1 MTSDL
6 PDLRTWLGAGEASVL
21 DEADLADLAV
31 AVEAA
36 LAGGREVMRRYRSE
50 EPAEVDE
57 KGPDDPVTEA
67 DREADRAIR
76 RVLERRR
83 PGERIRSEEGP
94 APGGDLDRGHLWIAD
109 PLDGTKEFLARNG
122 EFAVMV
128 GLAVEG
134 RARLGVVYRP
144 DPGVLYLGCTDGG
157 AWRAEAEEER
167 DTGESRAVDEVPEGE
182 AEAPGPG
189 AEAEAPRTHGGEGAE
204 GLESFGAPLPL
215 TVEGLAPPG
224 VRLVHSRSH
233 TPEGLDRLAG
243 VVDRLVSVPLGSAG
257 LKAAA
262 VAEGRAELYV
272 HPVPYMQ
279 EWDTCAPEA
288 VARGAGSRFT
298 DCRGEPMTYGRED
311 PAQTG
316 GVFVAR
322 PDVWERVREVVA
334 SLAPGEPPTGG

>member
-1 MTSDL
+1 MTSEL
-6 PDLRTWLGAGEASVL
+6 ADLRSWLGAGEASAL
-21 DEADLADLAV
+21 EEADLADLSV

-36 LAGGREVMRRYRSE
+36 LAGGREVMRRYRGAQ
-50 EPAEVDE
+50 PAEVEE

-67 DREADRAIR
+67 DRAADRAIR

-83 PGERIRSEEGP
+83 PGEAIRTEEGP
-94 APGGDLDRGHLWIAD
+94 PETAAVPPAGGTGNGPDAPLHRGHLWIAD

-134 RARLGVVYRP
+134 RARIGVVYRP
-144 DPGVLYLGCTDGG
+144 DPGVLYLGSAGGG
-157 AWRAEAEEER
+157 AWRGALKEE
-167 DTGESRAVDEVPEGE
+167 DGGGGESDGGGRDSAGE
-182 AEAPGPG
+182 DA
-189 AEAEAPRTHGGEGAE
+189 GEGAA
-204 GLESFGAPLPL
+204 GLESFDDPVPL

-233 TPEGLDRLAG
+233 TPDGLDRLAG
-243 VVDRLVSVPLGSAG
+243 VLDSVTPVPLGSAG

-262 VAEGRAELYV
+262 VAEGRGEIYV
-272 HPVPYMQ
+272 HPVPYMK

-288 VARGAGSRFT
+288 IARGAGARFT
-298 DCRGEPMTYGRED
+298 DCSGEPMTYGKPD
-311 PAQTG
+311 PAQLG

-322 PDVWERVREVVA
+322 PDVWEKARHLVA
-334 SLAPGEPPTGG
+334 ELAP

>member
-1 MTSDL
+1 MTSEL
-6 PDLRTWLGAGEASVL
+6 PDLRSWLGAGEASAL
-21 DEADLADLAV
+21 EEADLADLSV

-36 LAGGREVMRRYRSE
+36 LAGGREVMRRYRGAQ
-50 EPAEVDE
+50 PAEVEE

-83 PGERIRSEEGP
+83 PGEAIRSEEGP
-94 APGGDLDRGHLWIAD
+94 PETAAGPRPGGTANGPRPDAALHRGHLWIAD

-134 RARLGVVYRP
+134 RARIGVVYRP
-144 DPGVLYLGCTDGG
+144 DPGVLYLGSAAGG
-157 AWRAEAEEER
+157 AWRGALEEEAGGGRESSGDGRESAGDDR
-167 DTGESRAVDEVPEGE
+167 DDA
-182 AEAPGPG
+182 
-189 AEAEAPRTHGGEGAE
+189 GEGAA
-204 GLESFGAPLPL
+204 GLEAFGDPVPL

-233 TPEGLDRLAG
+233 TPDGLDRLAG
-243 VVDRLVSVPLGSAG
+243 VLDSVTPVPLGSAG

-262 VAEGRAELYV
+262 VAEGRGEIYV
-272 HPVPYMQ
+272 HPVPYMK

-288 VARGAGSRFT
+288 IARGAGARFT
-298 DCRGEPMTYGRED
+298 DCSGEPMTYGKPD
-311 PAQTG
+311 PAQLG

-322 PDVWERVREVVA
+322 PDVWEQARRVVA
-334 SLAPGEPPTGG
+334 ELAPS

>member
-1 MTSDL
+1 MTPAQ
-6 PDLRTWLGAGEASVL
+6 PDLRSWLGPGEAAVL
-21 DEADLADLAV
+21 GEGDLADLAV

-50 EPAEVDE
+50 PPAEVEE
-57 KGPDDPVTEA
+57 KGPGDPVTEA

-83 PGERIRSEEGP
+83 PGEAIRSEEGP
-94 APGGDLDRGHLWIAD
+94 SADDGSLDRGHLWIAD

-128 GLAVEG
+128 GLAVAG

-144 DPGVLYLGCTDGG
+144 DPGVLYLGCSAGG
-157 AWRAEAEEER
+157 AWRAALEEDGAGEGEA
-167 DTGESRAVDEVPEGE
+167 GPRAADEVPVGE
-182 AEAPGPG
+182 TDPDDSAG
-189 AEAEAPRTHGGEGAE
+189 AEPPESAEGAR
-204 GLESFGAPLPL
+204 GLEAFGAPLPL

-224 VRLVHSRSH
+224 VRLIHSRSH
-233 TPEGLDRLAG
+233 TPEGLDRLAEALG
-243 VVDRLVSVPLGSAG
+243 DVTPVPLGSAG

-262 VAEGRAELYV
+262 VAEGRAEIYV

-298 DCRGEPMTYGRED
+298 DCRGEPLAYGKPD
-311 PAQTG
+311 PAQSG

-322 PDVWERVREVVA
+322 PDVWERAREVA
-334 SLAPGEPPTGG
+334 AELAP

>member
-1 MTSDL
+1 MTSGL
-6 PDLRTWLGAGEASVL
+6 PDLHSWLGAGEAWKL
-21 DEADLADLAV
+21 DEADLSDLAV

-36 LAGGREVMRRYRSE
+36 LAGGREVLRRYRGAPPAAVE
-50 EPAEVDE
+50 EKAPDE
-57 KGPDDPVTEA
+57 PVTEA

-83 PGERIRSEEGP
+83 PGEAIRSEEGP
-94 APGGDLDRGHLWIAD
+94 PEEGPPEGRAPRAAADGGGRRARGHLWIAD

-144 DPGVLYLGCTDGG
+144 DPGVLYLGSAAGG
-157 AWRAEAEEER
+157 AWRGALKEAGAAGAAGTTDGADQEPA
-167 DTGESRAVDEVPEGE
+167 GVD
-182 AEAPGPG
+182 AFAAPV
-189 AEAEAPRTHGGEGAE
+189 
-204 GLESFGAPLPL
+204 PL
-215 TVEGLAPPG
+215 TVEGLTPPG

-243 VVDRLVSVPLGSAG
+243 VFEGLTPVPLGSCG

-262 VAEGRAELYV
+262 VAEGRGEIYV
-272 HPVPYMQ
+272 HPVPYMK

-288 VARGAGSRFT
+288 IARGAGARFT
-298 DCRGEPMTYGRED
+298 DCRGGPMTYGKRD
-311 PAQTG
+311 PAQEG

-322 PDVWERVREVVA
+322 PDVWEKARRVVA
-334 SLAPGEPPTGG
+334 ELAPS